1 MAKKRSYRF
10 DHFVEVVDKGLLSEY
25 LKAKIPSCD
34 STKEITAEYVDELLD
49 AMADENDALEI
60 EDEILCMNDMA
71 DSFMPQIKEYILNV
85 PGCKIEWSEDDSQET
100 VVLRIYLRD
109 EDSYQFVYDLFLCE
123 KYWEKLHHYP
133 LESSGVHFEEKNIAA
148 FKEEIG
154 KYFKEQRQTENC
166 YIREREY
173 KGRHYILVLRCDN
186 QKTMKVLE
194 NGRVRPKVYRPAKED
209 MVVYD
214 KEHSVISMTSSIS
227 SKDDKLIYANAFNK
241 YILNGKQEIGGE
253 FFSQDNHLIDLKPLL
268 GKKFYDRT
276 DGIRAIRLAYIFAMK
291 QGRSSI
297 GVTIKSDNVLESLE
311 DMEFEVRPEQIV
323 SAKVEFYIGER
334 KRPVAVSLTRRGTAQ
349 IKQRKEREI
358 IEQFLR
364 DRKVLSF

>member
-10 DHFVEVVDKGLLSEY
+10 DHFIEVVDKNLLSEY
-25 LKAKIPSCD
+25 LKAKISSFD
-34 STKEITAEYVDELLD
+34 STKEITPDYVYELLD
-49 AMADENDALEI
+49 AMPDENDALEI
-60 EDEILCMNDMA
+60 EDEVLCINDMA
-71 DSFMPQIKEYILNV
+71 DTFMPQIKECILNV
-85 PGCKIEWSEDDSQET
+85 PGCKIEWSENDPQET

-109 EDSYQFVYDLFLCE
+109 EESYQLVYDLFLCE

-133 LESSGVHFEEKNIAA
+133 LESSGMHFAEKNIDA

-154 KYFKEQRQTENC
+154 RYFKEQRQTENC
-166 YIREREY
+166 FIREREY

-186 QKTMKVLE
+186 QKTLKVLE
-194 NGRVRPKVYRPAKED
+194 NGRVRPKIYRPAKED

-227 SKDDKLIYANAFNK
+227 SKDEKLSYVNAFNK
-241 YILNGKQEIGGE
+241 HFLNGKKEIGSE
-253 FFSQDNHLIDLKPLL
+253 FFSKDNHLIDLKPLL
-268 GKKFYDRT
+268 DKKFYERT
-276 DGIRAIRLAYIFAMK
+276 DGIRSIRLAYIFVMK
-291 QGRSSI
+291 QGRSPI

-311 DMEFEVRPEQIV
+311 DLEFEVLPEQVI

-334 KRPVAVSLTRRGTAQ
+334 KRSVSVSLTRRGTAQ

-358 IEQFLR
+358 VEQFLR
-364 DRKVLSF
+364 DRKILSF

>member
-10 DHFVEVVDKGLLSEY
+10 DHFIEVVDKDLLIEY
-25 LKAKIPSCD
+25 LKSKIPSLD
-34 STKEITAEYVDELLD
+34 SAKEMTLDYVYELID
-49 AMADENDALEI
+49 AMLDENDALEI
-60 EDEILCMNDMA
+60 EDEILCINDMA
-71 DSFMPQIKEYILNV
+71 DTFMPQIKEYILNV

-100 VVLRIYLRD
+100 VVMRIRLRD
-109 EDSYQFVYDLFLCE
+109 EEAYQLVYDLFLCE

-133 LESSGVHFEEKNIAA
+133 LEASGVRFD
-148 FKEEIG
+148 EIG

-166 YIREREY
+166 FIREREY

-214 KEHSVISMTSSIS
+214 KEHSVISMTSTIS
-227 SKDDKLIYANAFNK
+227 SKDDKLSYANAFYK
-241 YILNGKQEIGGE
+241 HFLSGVKDIKGD
-253 FFSQDNHLIDLKPLL
+253 FFSKDNHLIDLKPLL
-268 GKKFYDRT
+268 DNKFYERT
-276 DGIRAIRLAYIFAMK
+276 DKIRLVRLAYIFVMK
-291 QGRSSI
+291 RGRSSI
-297 GVTIKSDNVLESLE
+297 GVTIKSDNVLESL
-311 DMEFEVRPEQIV
+311 DDIDFEVLPDQII
-323 SAKVEFYIGER
+323 SAKLEFYIGER
-334 KRPVAVSLTRRGTAQ
+334 KRPVSVSLTKRGTAQ

-358 IEQFLR
+358 VEQFLR